1 MIYMIKHKIYLILLL
16 TLANSCSFISYNQV
30 IPLIKEATFGSADI
44 ELSEEFILEQSFS
57 FARVDLGKGANII
70 MVLQE
75 INSNFYT
82 WVSSTGEKMI
92 TYNGK
97 IVRTEGLIY
106 NIEIINPNDFK
117 LLSLSGE
124 SKGTFNLMLK
134 NPQAFIEQEFYI
146 SNVEDTVDYLLFEEK
161 VFTAILSA
169 EQNNFYW
176 LDKKLGR
183 IVKTKQAV
191 HPNLSKIRIDF
202 VYKF

>member
-1 MIYMIKHKIYLILLL
+1 MIKHKIYLILLL

-30 IPLIKEATFGSADI
+30 IPLIKEATFGAADI

-191 HPNLSKIRIDF
+191 HPNLPKIRIDF

>member
-1 MIYMIKHKIYLILLL
+1 MIKHKIYLILLL

-30 IPLIKEATFGSADI
+30 IPLIKEATFGAADI

>member
-1 MIYMIKHKIYLILLL
+1 MIKHKIYLILLL

-30 IPLIKEATFGSADI
+30 IPLIKEATFGAADI

-183 IVKTKQAV
+183 IVKTKQTV
-191 HPNLSKIRIDF
+191 HPSLPKIRIDF